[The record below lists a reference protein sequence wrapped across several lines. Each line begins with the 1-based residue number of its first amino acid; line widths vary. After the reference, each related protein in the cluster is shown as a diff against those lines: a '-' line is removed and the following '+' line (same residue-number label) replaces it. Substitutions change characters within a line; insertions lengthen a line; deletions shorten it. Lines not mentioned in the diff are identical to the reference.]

1 MRFSTNKQKE
11 KKRKRIKTVEKINSI
26 STAEKKPQLNLWPV
40 VHPSCFMHAWHGPP
54 ARPPPPEP
62 MQLLSSGGHAGSLD
76 PSNGKR
82 SLSLH
87 GIWTYS
93 VRLKRWR
100 GGQPALHCIC
110 LGSGEEA
117 ERNACMHGQQERSR
131 SVGKVVLC
139 VCAAACIALHCS
151 RNDNG

>member
-26 STAEKKPQLNLWPV
+26 STAEKKTTIEFMARRPSIMLHACMAWPPGPSPAPRADAAAV
-40 VHPSCFMHAWHGPP
+40 VWRSCRKPRSQQWKAKPLSAWN
-54 ARPPPPEP
+54 
-62 MQLLSSGGHAGSLD
+62 MDVL
-76 PSNGKR
+76 
-82 SLSLH
+82 
-87 GIWTYS
+87 
-93 VRLKRWR
+93 RLKRWR

>member
-1 MRFSTNKQKE
+1 MMRFSTNKQKE

-87 GIWTYS
+87 GIWTYYAS
-93 VRLKRWR
+93 KD
-100 GGQPALHCIC
+100 GAAASLHCIAYA
-110 LGSGEEA
+110 SGR
-117 ERNACMHGQQERSR
+117 ERKLSEMHACMG
-131 SVGKVVLC
+131 
-139 VCAAACIALHCS
+139 S
-151 RNDNG
+151 RNEAGV